1 MEIDRYQRKI
11 EQLGRQGYPTVAA
24 LELTERCNASCPYC
38 YIDPDNRRP
47 GLATDR
53 WRWVIDKLADGG
65 ILNII
70 ITGGDPFVRDDI
82 LEILGHAASKDFFGI
97 AVYTNG
103 TLLCED
109 HFAFLAAHRD
119 TISEVKFSGF
129 SHEPSVNDSYF
140 GIPGATEKI
149 IHAGRRLM
157 RAGVRVRM
165 SLAALDF
172 NVDSLS
178 QTQEFYERHG
188 FKVSVAIFKI
198 LTAASQRKKLAGSIT
213 RDFMDKCVNR
223 IPPELQEARAEYVRE
238 KMSSR
243 PGRTSLC
250 QGRLTSIMVDCR
262 GDIAPCVAFRSLRVG
277 SILEDRPLCETLR
290 ASDQRR
296 RICRMTKEDI
306 PACASCEYRPLC
318 PVCLGRIHTLS
329 GRLDAEDPQTCR
341 HTKALHA
348 MCEACHA

>member
-149 IHAGRRLM
+149 IHSGRRQM
-157 RAGVRVRM
+157 NTRVRVW
-165 SLAALDF
+165 
-172 NVDSLS
+172 
-178 QTQEFYERHG
+178 
-188 FKVSVAIFKI
+188 I
-198 LTAASQRKKLAGSIT
+198 
-213 RDFMDKCVNR
+213 
-223 IPPELQEARAEYVRE
+223 
-238 KMSSR
+238 
-243 PGRTSLC
+243 
-250 QGRLTSIMVDCR
+250 
-262 GDIAPCVAFRSLRVG
+262 
-277 SILEDRPLCETLR
+277 
-290 ASDQRR
+290 
-296 RICRMTKEDI
+296 
-306 PACASCEYRPLC
+306 
-318 PVCLGRIHTLS
+318 
-329 GRLDAEDPQTCR
+329 
-341 HTKALHA
+341 
-348 MCEACHA
+348 